1 MESTRETPPDLAT
14 ERLAAEVADIEASV
28 AMVASGAASHITLT
42 GLRFGQQVA
51 ERLSASAARH
61 GVHLE
66 ASFWP
71 EDSVCD
77 VHISRAVGADR
88 G

>member
-1 MESTRETPPDLAT
+1 MESRTETSPDLAT
-14 ERLAAEVADIEASV
+14 EKLAAEVADVEASI

-42 GLRFGQQVA
+42 GLRFGQQVT
-51 ERLSASAARH
+51 ERLAASAAKQ

-77 VHISRAVGADR
+77 VHISRAADEDR